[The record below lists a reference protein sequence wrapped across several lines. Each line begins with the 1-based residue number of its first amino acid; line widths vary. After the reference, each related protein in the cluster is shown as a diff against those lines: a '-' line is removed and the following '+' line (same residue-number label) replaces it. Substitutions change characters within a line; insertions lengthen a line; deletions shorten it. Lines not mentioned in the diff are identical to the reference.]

1 MACVK
6 NSFAEI
12 LKSFLLSTRHIV
24 GNMQI
29 LLLFVCI
36 SKEYVELNS
45 DLLQALVSYIHP
57 SHIGSR
63 VRPIKLDLWLDQIW
77 AEREQQLC
85 VSITF
90 SFSIVLAISPLSLE
104 ALYLTPSSST
114 SSLAAV
120 LWCSGSHIYGVSE
133 GQWGLLPG
141 TARSCLCRRVNSRTH
156 LLSEH
161 IGPTGGGS
169 ETLAGSGHLLTYQQN
184 EPGWGNSTC
193 CTLPSLAS
201 AWSESRGN
209 LSCFPKGEGV

>member
-1 MACVK
+1 MCFH
-6 NSFAEI
+6 N
-12 LKSFLLSTRHIV
+12 
-24 GNMQI
+24 
-29 LLLFVCI
+29 LFFFNCFSHFPLEFRGLI
-36 SKEYVELNS
+36 SYSL
-45 DLLQALVSYIHP
+45 
-57 SHIGSR
+57 
-63 VRPIKLDLWLDQIW
+63 
-77 AEREQQLC
+77 
-85 VSITF
+85 
-90 SFSIVLAISPLSLE
+90 PLF
-104 ALYLTPSSST
+104 
-114 SSLAAV
+114 SLAAV

-209 LSCFPKGEGV
+209 LSCFPKGEGVWFWLSTPFFLPNPTSFRPIAFFSPLVTVYFYCGNIVWHFVDIPSPSK

>member
-1 MACVK
+1 MCFRNIFFFSCFSHFPLEFRGLVAY
-6 NSFAEI
+6 S
-12 LKSFLLSTRHIV
+12 
-24 GNMQI
+24 
-29 LLLFVCI
+29 LLLP
-36 SKEYVELNS
+36 
-45 DLLQALVSYIHP
+45 LL
-57 SHIGSR
+57 
-63 VRPIKLDLWLDQIW
+63 
-77 AEREQQLC
+77 
-85 VSITF
+85 
-90 SFSIVLAISPLSLE
+90 
-104 ALYLTPSSST
+104 
-114 SSLAAV
+114 SLAAV

-156 LLSEH
+156 LLSKH

-209 LSCFPKGEGV
+209 LSCFPKGEGFDFGCPHPFFLPNLTSFRPIAFFIPLVTVVGV

>member
-1 MACVK
+1 MCFHNLHFFNCFSHFPLEFRGLVAYSV
-6 NSFAEI
+6 
-12 LKSFLLSTRHIV
+12 LLP
-24 GNMQI
+24 
-29 LLLFVCI
+29 LL
-36 SKEYVELNS
+36 
-45 DLLQALVSYIHP
+45 
-57 SHIGSR
+57 
-63 VRPIKLDLWLDQIW
+63 
-77 AEREQQLC
+77 
-85 VSITF
+85 
-90 SFSIVLAISPLSLE
+90 
-104 ALYLTPSSST
+104 
-114 SSLAAV
+114 SLAAV

-201 AWSESRGN
+201 AWSESRGFVSQRRRALILVVHTLFSAKSDL
-209 LSCFPKGEGV
+209 LSPHSLLYPTGHGCGSIV